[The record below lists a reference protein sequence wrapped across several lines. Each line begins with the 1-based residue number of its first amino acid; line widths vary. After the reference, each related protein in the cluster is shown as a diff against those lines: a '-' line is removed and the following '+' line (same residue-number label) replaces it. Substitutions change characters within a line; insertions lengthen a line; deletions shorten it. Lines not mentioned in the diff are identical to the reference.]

1 MSHYE
6 TLGVDRNASPDDIRK
21 AYRKLAVKHHPD
33 KGGDAEKFKAIN
45 QAHETLSDPERRAR
59 YDQFG
64 TDQPQQQPQGPDISQ
79 MFQSMFGGGGGMNF
93 GGGGPGRRG
102 DHTHVIEL
110 SLDEVFTGTTKTI
123 RVTVV
128 KPCFACLR
136 KCATCNGQGSV
147 SEVHNMGFM
156 SQMFQRPCMPCQ
168 GGGQL
173 PQGCPQCHHQKQTT
187 NTVSI
192 NLNVGAG
199 IEDGVSQLIEG
210 LGEQARSPNER
221 PGNLNVVFR
230 IKKHPKFERNG
241 HDLRYKLTIS
251 FEESVNGYEFIVPH
265 FTGPITFRTRDF
277 DNVIDPRKDYKVTG
291 KGLTRDANL
300 YINFDVQYPR
310 TLYTAAAGVQPIHAS
325 APPTSA

>member
-6 TLGVDRNASPDDIRK
+6 TLGIERGASVDDIKK

-33 KGGDAEKFKAIN
+33 KPGGDAEKFKAIN
-45 QAHETLSDPERRAR
+45 QAHETLSDPDKRAR

-64 TDQPQQQPQGPDISQ
+64 TDDPQQMPPQGPDISQ
-79 MFQSMFGGGGGMNF
+79 MFQNMFGGGSAGPF
-93 GGGGPGRRG
+93 GHGQFSGGGPGRRG
-102 DHTHVIEL
+102 DHKHVIEL
-110 SLDEVFTGTTKTI
+110 SLDEVFAGVTKTI
-123 RVTVV
+123 KATVT

-136 KCATCNGQGSV
+136 KCSVCNGAGML
-147 SEVHNMGFM
+147 SEVQNMGFI
-156 SQMFQRPCMPCQ
+156 SQMFQRPCHQCQ

-173 PQGCPQCHHQKQTT
+173 PQGCPQCRNQRQTT

-192 NLNVGAG
+192 NLNIGAG
-199 IEDGVSQLIEG
+199 VEDGVSQVIEG

-221 PGNLNVVFR
+221 PGNLIVIFR

-251 FEESVNGYEFIVPH
+251 FEESVNGYEFVVPH
-265 FTGPITFRTRDF
+265 FTGPLTLKTHDL
-277 DNVIDPRKDYKVTG
+277 DTVIDPRKDYRLEG
-291 KGLTRDANL
+291 KGLTKEANL

-310 TLYTAAAGVQPIHAS
+310 VPHS
-325 APPTSA
+325 TSPRTTP